1 MKLLYIHLLAIH
13 SFSLRYKKQIPNF
26 PKFVPKLKTST
37 FPQQE
42 QIIQSK
48 ILQKDARNT
57 LTAHGPCCAIYI
69 YIKIKK

>member
-13 SFSLRYKKQIPNF
+13 SFSLRYKKQILNF

-48 ILQKDARNT
+48 SWEKMQEI
-57 LTAHGPCCAIYI
+57 P
-69 YIKIKK
+69 